1 MTFPVKCSQT
11 LEDFIKKH
19 RTTCLAHS
27 MRKKVV
33 NSLILVTTVLS
44 RVMFTAEVKFHM
56 NCNTTLLTN
65 FCALHCV
72 YHTTH

>member
-1 MTFPVKCSQT
+1 MFGT
-11 LEDFIKKH
+11 LHAK
-19 RTTCLAHS
+19 
-27 MRKKVV
+27 KKVV